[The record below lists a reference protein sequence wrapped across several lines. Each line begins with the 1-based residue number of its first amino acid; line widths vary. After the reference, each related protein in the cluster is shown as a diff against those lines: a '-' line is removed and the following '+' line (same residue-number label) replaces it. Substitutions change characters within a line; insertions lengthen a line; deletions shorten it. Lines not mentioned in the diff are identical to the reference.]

1 MLTPR
6 YFFSQDF
13 QQFQDYFLS
22 RPHRKRTFQKG
33 DCLWEPGRPCE
44 KIHYFLSGAAIHY
57 TDHESGR
64 RKIISFHGA
73 GTVFPGYHRTDYRI
87 ELSLVTT
94 ALTEIRALE
103 FTVPQ
108 FQEMFETNT
117 ALSEQVVNW
126 YAMYV
131 NRFLFEAVHQE
142 YNSSL
147 VKICNLLYL
156 LSGSPSI
163 SSEPPAAP
171 SECAVSEAGI
181 DLTQEEL
188 AGLLGLSRVQLTRG
202 LGELRSRGIIS
213 TSRCRIQVLNLPLL
227 AALCTSETL

>member
-13 QQFQDYFLS
+13 RQFQDYFLS

-33 DCLWEPGRPCE
+33 EYLWEPGRPCE

-57 TDHESGR
+57 ADHESGR
-64 RKIISFHGA
+64 RKIISFHGT

-117 ALSEQVVNW
+117 ALSEQVVN
-126 YAMYV
+126 
-131 NRFLFEAVHQE
+131 
-142 YNSSL
+142 
-147 VKICNLLYL
+147 
-156 LSGSPSI
+156 
-163 SSEPPAAP
+163 
-171 SECAVSEAGI
+171 
-181 DLTQEEL
+181 
-188 AGLLGLSRVQLTRG
+188 
-202 LGELRSRGIIS
+202 
-213 TSRCRIQVLNLPLL
+213 
-227 AALCTSETL
+227 

>member
-13 QQFQDYFLS
+13 RQFQDYFLS

-33 DCLWEPGRPCE
+33 DCLWEPGHPCE

-57 TDHESGR
+57 ADHESGR

-142 YNSSL
+142 PL
-147 VKICNLLYL
+147 HG
-156 LSGSPSI
+156 GSVRDKDPARSDRI
-163 SSEPPAAP
+163 SERT
-171 SECAVSEAGI
+171 
-181 DLTQEEL
+181 D
-188 AGLLGLSRVQLTRG
+188 RVHLPRG
-202 LGELRSRGIIS
+202 RR
-213 TSRCRIQVLNLPLL
+213 R
-227 AALCTSETL
+227 